1 MTLRYVLLCSL
12 GAGVAS
18 AAALSLLS
26 TLEGEGPWRPS
37 NATSHWLHGDEAA
50 AHRELDLAHTGLGLA
65 THQASAAFW
74 AVPFAAWL
82 ARRPRR
88 TGAEMLRDSTAM
100 AAFAGAFD
108 YLLVPKRLTPGWE
121 LAVSTRSVVGGFVA
135 MALGLAAGGL
145 LAQSARDDDAF

>member
-12 GAGVAS
+12 GAGLAS
-18 AAALSLLS
+18 AGALAVLS
-26 TLEGEGPWRPS
+26 TIEGEGPWRPS
-37 NATSHWLHGDEAA
+37 NATSHWFHGDEAA
-50 AHRELDLAHTGLGLA
+50 SHRDLDLGHTGLGLA

-82 ARRPRR
+82 ARQPRR
-88 TGAEMLRDSTAM
+88 SVPEMLRDSALM

-145 LAQSARDDDAF
+145 LAQSSRPDDTF